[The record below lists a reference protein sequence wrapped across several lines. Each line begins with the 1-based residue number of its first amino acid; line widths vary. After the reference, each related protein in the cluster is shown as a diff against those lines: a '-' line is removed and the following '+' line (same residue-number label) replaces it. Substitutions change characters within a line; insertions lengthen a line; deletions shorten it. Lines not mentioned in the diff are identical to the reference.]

1 MKLKTLTLLAI
12 GLTSISNAQTTVN
25 FPDAT
30 VDLGTNIGFN
40 PQLDISSVDV
50 TLDAGGNNLT
60 FTINLNGDPVATNWG
75 KYLIGIRSGTG
86 GTASGNGWGRPIN
99 FASGMTHWIGGWADY
114 GGGVGLY
121 KYQGASWNVI
131 KGSFDAVDPLPIP
144 VITSSSYSVTIPV
157 ALLDYTPGP
166 GQTVTF
172 DVYASGSSGG
182 AVDAL
187 SVASASINDWNDS
200 FTTTTPLSFPAS
212 ALAPGG
218 DEDADGYL
226 NGAETDGTSA
236 LGYVSNP
243 YIPNFTQITVAG
255 DFNGFAAAPNG
266 SNQMTQV
273 DTSNLTDQ
281 YLWNLDF
288 RFTTPATTI
297 AYKFTSGAY
306 QPTGTDWGSGGGNSV
321 LANAGGDIPAF
332 VGPSG
337 IYRFS
342 FDQASLTRTF
352 GRRSFDDDSA
362 FLAAYGLSATPSGD
376 ADGDGILN
384 QAEFT
389 DNTDPLRND
398 TDGDGILDGADS
410 LPLTPVRD
418 VTFRVDMSV
427 QIAGGFYTPE
437 NSMPRLLIFGGPIAN
452 SDPVNGDHVMSLLAN
467 NVYEVTVTNVPGF
480 AGFNLEAYGYKFFNS
495 DPNAPTYGY
504 EMIGSDPNT
513 GRTLT
518 LGAAGTLQVMPT
530 VYFSNAAP
538 LSAFATWSNV
548 NAGGGAFDADFDGDG
563 IKNGLEYF
571 FGEVGSTPT
580 SNPVP
585 NASRLVSWP
594 RDVDATGVSFKVW
607 SSETLAAG
615 SWLDVTGSAD
625 IISDPNFVKY
635 TLPTATKVFV
645 RLEVTEN

>member
-12 GLTSISNAQTTVN
+12 CLASISNAQTTVN

-30 VDLGTNIGFN
+30 GDLGTNIGFN
-40 PQLDISSVDV
+40 PHLDISSVDV
-50 TLDAGGNNLT
+50 TLDAGGTNLT
-60 FTINLNGDPVATNWG
+60 FTLNLDGDPIATNWG
-75 KYLIGIRSGTG
+75 KYMIGIRSGAG
-86 GTASGNGWGRPIN
+86 GTATGNGWVRPIN
-99 FASGMTHWIGGWADY
+99 FASGMTHWIGGWADF
-114 GGGVGLY
+114 GSGVALY
-121 KYQGASWNVI
+121 QYQDASWNVI
-131 KGSFDAVDPLPIP
+131 RGSYDAVDPLALP
-144 VITSSSYSVTIPV
+144 VITTSSYSVTVPV
-157 ALLDYTPGP
+157 ALLGYTPGP
-166 GQTVTF
+166 GQTITF
-172 DVYASGSSGG
+172 DVYSSGSGG

-200 FTTTTPLSFPAS
+200 FTTTAPLAFPAS

-218 DEDADGYL
+218 DEDGDGYL

-255 DFNGFAAAPNG
+255 DFNGFTAAPNG

-273 DTSNLTDQ
+273 GTDNLTDQ

-321 LANAGGDIPAF
+321 LTNAGGDIPGF

-337 IYRFS
+337 VYRFS
-342 FDQASLTRTF
+342 FNQASLTRTF
-352 GRRSFDDDSA
+352 ARRTFDDENA
-362 FLAAYGLSATPSGD
+362 FLAAYGLSADPSGD
-376 ADGDGILN
+376 ADEDDVLN
-384 QAEFT
+384 QDEFT
-389 DNTDPLRND
+389 ANTDPLNND
-398 TDGDGILDGADS
+398 TDGDGILDAADS
-410 LPLTPVRD
+410 YPLAPVRD

-427 QIAGGFYTPE
+427 QIAGGFYNPE
-437 NSMPRLLIFGGPIAN
+437 NSMPRLLIFGGPLDN
-452 SDPVNGDHVMSLLAN
+452 YNEEMSLLSN
-467 NVYEVTVTNVPGF
+467 NIYEVTVTDVPGF
-480 AGFNLEAYGYKFFNS
+480 AGFNLEGFGYKFFNPEFGA
-495 DPNAPTYGY
+495 PNFGY
-504 EMIGSDPNT
+504 ETSD
-513 GRTLT
+513 RTLL
-518 LGAAGTLQVMPT
+518 LGAAGITQILPT
-530 VYFSNAAP
+530 VYFSNMAP
-538 LSAFATWSNV
+538 LSGFATWSNA

-563 IKNGLEYF
+563 VKNGLEYF
-571 FGEVGSTPT
+571 FGEAGSTFT

-585 NASRLVSWP
+585 NASLLVSWP

-625 IISDPNFVKY
+625 IISDPNFVKF
-635 TLPTATKVFV
+635 TLPTAPKVFV
-645 RLEVTEN
+645 RLEVIEN